1 MSLHSQKGCIFCLFC
16 LAVTAALLWSVMQSS
31 HSSKTCWLSFLQCL
45 HVAAAKCDTLHRVSS
60 GFSITR
66 DILDSDTL
74 PQKNSEGFCCLCG
87 SGAIILHLI
96 LFCFFAFF
104 EPQCHY
110 WKADMLILTA
120 HYSVCTDCTVCCL
133 ALAITCEKYKL
144 H

>member
-60 GFSITR
+60 GFAITR

-96 LFCFFAFF
+96 LFCFFCFLWATMSLLESRYAHLNCTLFSL
-104 EPQCHY
+104 Y
-110 WKADMLILTA
+110 W
-120 HYSVCTDCTVCCL
+120 
-133 ALAITCEKYKL
+133 L
-144 H
+144 HCVLSGSGNYMWKI